1 MHRCPATSTSISP
14 QSCCNWYRHLA
25 LGVAGWMRYVS
36 GTDELLAIESI
47 FGDHLTKQQGFVDA
61 VKRAYQRLLDAG
73 ARQAVAAL

>member
-1 MHRCPATSTSISP
+1 M
-14 QSCCNWYRHLA
+14 
-25 LGVAGWMRYVS
+25 AGWMRYVS